1 MKAPSNISYIV
12 QGRKLDQTWKNMF
25 FLLPELDAK
34 HINIR
39 RYLQFISLPTT
50 NIFKLSFFH
59 VINHCNVH
67 SLIIWNPFIFYI
79 IKWTQ
84 RSIFKRNVQINAKK
98 KIQQKN
104 QPKKT
109 RGSAKTF
116 LTCSSPL
123 NNEKPILSLN
133 N

>member
-1 MKAPSNISYIV
+1 MNLEINFQKECSN
-12 QGRKLDQTWKNMF
+12 Q
-25 FLLPELDAK
+25 
-34 HINIR
+34 
-39 RYLQFISLPTT
+39 
-50 NIFKLSFFH
+50 
-59 VINHCNVH
+59 C
-67 SLIIWNPFIFYI
+67 
-79 IKWTQ
+79 
-84 RSIFKRNVQINAKK
+84 KK

-123 NNEKPILSLN
+123 KNEKPILSLN

>member
-1 MKAPSNISYIV
+1 MNTEINFQKECSN
-12 QGRKLDQTWKNMF
+12 QCK
-25 FLLPELDAK
+25 
-34 HINIR
+34 
-39 RYLQFISLPTT
+39 
-50 NIFKLSFFH
+50 
-59 VINHCNVH
+59 
-67 SLIIWNPFIFYI
+67 
-79 IKWTQ
+79 
-84 RSIFKRNVQINAKK
+84 KK

-133 N
+133 INKFN

>member
-1 MKAPSNISYIV
+1 MNTEINFQKECSN
-12 QGRKLDQTWKNMF
+12 Q
-25 FLLPELDAK
+25 
-34 HINIR
+34 
-39 RYLQFISLPTT
+39 
-50 NIFKLSFFH
+50 
-59 VINHCNVH
+59 C
-67 SLIIWNPFIFYI
+67 
-79 IKWTQ
+79 
-84 RSIFKRNVQINAKK
+84 KK

-133 N
+133 NY

>member
-1 MKAPSNISYIV
+1 MNTEINFQKECSN
-12 QGRKLDQTWKNMF
+12 QLMQ
-25 FLLPELDAK
+25 
-34 HINIR
+34 
-39 RYLQFISLPTT
+39 
-50 NIFKLSFFH
+50 
-59 VINHCNVH
+59 
-67 SLIIWNPFIFYI
+67 
-79 IKWTQ
+79 
-84 RSIFKRNVQINAKK
+84 KK

>member
-1 MKAPSNISYIV
+1 MFIHWSYEILLYFTSLNEH
-12 QGRKLDQTWKNMF
+12 RDQFSKGMF
-25 FLLPELDAK
+25 K
-34 HINIR
+34 
-39 RYLQFISLPTT
+39 S
-50 NIFKLSFFH
+50 
-59 VINHCNVH
+59 
-67 SLIIWNPFIFYI
+67 
-79 IKWTQ
+79 
-84 RSIFKRNVQINAKK
+84 INAKK